1 MRKGDVLPD
10 LIIEI
15 TPVPGSPAI
24 AATVSVPTAPSL
36 PDSRQPFALLG
47 ATLRLLHILISIAVC
62 VLIIARDTVV
72 NGWKHSIGKA
82 YGSISIQVIR

>member
-24 AATVSVPTAPSL
+24 AATITTAPSL
-36 PDSRQPFALLG
+36 PDTRQPFALLG
-47 ATLRLLHILISIAVC
+47 ATLRLLHILISIAVR

-82 YGSISIQVIR
+82 YGSIGIQVIR